1 MTNSAPKTR
10 WAPLAIFVLAV
21 AASAA
26 GGWWLLHHKTT
37 ASPASNS
44 IFVIAPYWYNGTWVF
59 DDAAAGLKREP
70 FVGGVPEMMNVL
82 VKDIPDARDGFRLTF
97 SAQPFPGHQYKLA
110 WLRGDTTGNWY
121 KLDEPAM
128 EGWICP
134 AMFRYYSE
142 APKSLYV
149 KADPVAK

>member
-1 MTNSAPKTR
+1 MTDPAPKTR
-10 WAPLAIFVLAV
+10 WGRLAILLLVV
-21 AASAA
+21 AAIGSGA
-26 GGWWLLHHKTT
+26 WWLLHHKST
-37 ASPASNS
+37 AAPSSNS
-44 IFVIAPYWYNGTWVF
+44 IFVIAPYWYNGTWVS

-82 VKDIPDARDGFRLTF
+82 VKDIPDAREGFRLTF
-97 SAQPFPGHQYKLA
+97 SAQPFPGHQYKLG
-110 WLRGDTTGNWY
+110 WLRGDTTGNGY

-142 APKSLYV
+142 APKMLYV
-149 KADPVAK
+149 KADPKQ